1 MESIRNPVPPFTLE
15 TALAKVQ
22 IAEDAWN
29 SKDPVKI
36 SKAYTIDS
44 KWRNRD
50 LIFQGR
56 EKIVDFLTKKWE
68 KENGYRLVK
77 TLWCYEGNRIAVR
90 FQYEWHDEEGQW
102 YRSEGNENWQFDN
115 LGYMEERW
123 ASINDIPIKKEER
136 TIAKDP

>member
-1 MESIRNPVPPFTLE
+1 M
-15 TALAKVQ
+15 
-22 IAEDAWN
+22 
-29 SKDPVKI
+29 
-36 SKAYTIDS
+36 
-44 KWRNRD
+44 
-50 LIFQGR
+50 
-56 EKIVDFLTKKWE
+56 DFLTKKWE